1 MKHYSPSNIKNML
14 MFAFSN
20 FVLLGCMRAGCMRAG
35 CLVNNSVFWTENGH
49 IMFNILQ
56 GIVSLNYINGS
67 EKLIFF
73 SLKNS
78 SITLET
84 SDLSFSKYNQVMR
97 EKSSTRSRKYL
108 KLLSEGTRLGLQ
120 TSEWTISK
128 GDLLRLVTWLGHVAR
143 WCLPNSQDSHSK
155 KK

>member
-1 MKHYSPSNIKNML
+1 
-14 MFAFSN
+14 
-20 FVLLGCMRAGCMRAG
+20 
-35 CLVNNSVFWTENGH
+35 
-49 IMFNILQ
+49 MFNILQ

-128 GDLLRLVTWLGHVAR
+128 GDLLRLVTRLGHVAR
-143 WCLPNSQDSHSK
+143 
-155 KK
+155 